1 MKINKRKYLVVFGII
16 IYLFFI
22 LLPHVE
28 ISAETDSII
37 EYGYVLEFIDGY
49 GPEGEPTVK
58 QMLEYLKGGKT
69 FYKLDKRNIKFL
81 FPLFGLKDIFCISIG
96 GKISNI
102 RYSEKVSKKLLKQ
115 QAKEEDINLCIV
127 TKDPLIIYSKDL
139 YFFRIYADFSN
150 DANFENVYIKKYPW
164 SKKKLLRSKQ

>member
-1 MKINKRKYLVVFGII
+1 MKIKKKYLFVFGII
-16 IYLFFI
+16 VIYF

-28 ISAETDSII
+28 ISANTDSII

-49 GPEGEPTVK
+49 NQEGEPTVK
-58 QMLEYLKGGKT
+58 QMLEYLKGGKS
-69 FYKLDKRNIKFL
+69 FYNMGKRNVKFL
-81 FPLFGLKDIFCISIG
+81 FPLFCLKDISCISIG
-96 GKISNI
+96 GKITNI
-102 RYSEKVSKKLLKQ
+102 RYSEKIST
-115 QAKEEDINLCIV
+115 KE
-127 TKDPLIIYSKDL
+127 PLIIYSKDL

>member
-1 MKINKRKYLVVFGII
+1 MKIKKKYLFVFGII
-16 IYLFFI
+16 VIYF

-28 ISAETDSII
+28 ISANTDSII

-81 FPLFGLKDIFCISIG
+81 FPLFGLKDISCISIG
-96 GKISNI
+96 GKITNI
-102 RYSEKVSKKLLKQ
+102 RYSEKVSKKLLKK
-115 QAKEEDINLCIV
+115 QAKEEDINLCTL
-127 TKDPLIIYSKDL
+127 TKEPLIIYSKDL

-164 SKKKLLRSKQ
+164 SKKKLLRSNQ

>member
-49 GPEGEPTVK
+49 NQEGEPTVK

-69 FYKLDKRNIKFL
+69 FYNMGKRNVKFL
-81 FPLFGLKDIFCISIG
+81 FPLFCLKDISCISIG

-102 RYSEKVSKKLLKQ
+102 KYSEKISKKILEQ
-115 QAKEEDINLCIV
+115 QTKEKDINLCTL
-127 TKDPLIIYSKDL
+127 TKEPLIIYSKDL

-164 SKKKLLRSKQ
+164 SKKTLYRQ

>member
-1 MKINKRKYLVVFGII
+1 MKIKKKYLFVFGII
-16 IYLFFI
+16 VVYF
-22 LLPHVE
+22 LLPLVE
-28 ISAETDSII
+28 ISANTDSII

-49 GPEGEPTVK
+49 TPEGEPTVK
-58 QMLEYLKGGKT
+58 QMLEYIKGGKT
-69 FYKLDKRNIKFL
+69 FYKLGKRNIKFL
-81 FPLFGLKDIFCISIG
+81 FPILCAKEISSISIG

-115 QAKEEDINLCIV
+115 QAKEEDLNLCIA
-127 TKDPLIIYSKDL
+127 TKEPLIISSKNL

-164 SKKKLLRSKQ
+164 SKKKLYRQ

>member
-49 GPEGEPTVK
+49 NQEGEPTVK

-69 FYKLDKRNIKFL
+69 FYNMGKRNVKFL
-81 FPLFGLKDIFCISIG
+81 FPLFCLKDISCISIG

-102 RYSEKVSKKLLKQ
+102 KYSEKISKKFLEQ
-115 QAKEEDINLCIV
+115 QTKEKDINLCTL
-127 TKDPLIIYSKDL
+127 TKEPLIIYSKDL

>member
-58 QMLEYLKGGKT
+58 QMYNKPQ
-69 FYKLDKRNIKFL
+69 I
-81 FPLFGLKDIFCISIG
+81 
-96 GKISNI
+96 
-102 RYSEKVSKKLLKQ
+102 
-115 QAKEEDINLCIV
+115 
-127 TKDPLIIYSKDL
+127 
-139 YFFRIYADFSN
+139 
-150 DANFENVYIKKYPW
+150 
-164 SKKKLLRSKQ
+164 

>member
-49 GPEGEPTVK
+49 NQEGEPTVK

-69 FYKLDKRNIKFL
+69 FYNMGKRNVKFL

-102 RYSEKVSKKLLKQ
+102 RYSEKV
-115 QAKEEDINLCIV
+115 NLCIV

-164 SKKKLLRSKQ
+164 SKKTLYRQ